1 MVLSILPQTLQAMGF
16 PLLLLFLS
24 WLTNITV
31 NYHDRATLFYLFS
44 FLARPSIYYVDP
56 PTETGTEENVTLTC
70 QADGLPQPTFSWIT
84 PDGHAV
90 NATAPVNKSGELD
103 DGSEN
108 RRGKILQKDG
118 SLLIFNTRDADQGV
132 YKCVAKNV
140 MGQDERRVNLTVKE
154 DLVGVDVAITI
165 MDKVFDKDLENKSS
179 TRYKTLENQVEQ
191 ELTTLFQGIEGFEKV
206 IILGFL

>member
-1 MVLSILPQTLQAMGF
+1 M
-16 PLLLLFLS
+16 
-24 WLTNITV
+24 
-31 NYHDRATLFYLFS
+31 
-44 FLARPSIYYVDP
+44 
-56 PTETGTEENVTLTC
+56 TLTC

-154 DLVGVDVAITI
+154 GENRISHSPILKNFILV
-165 MDKVFDKDLENKSS
+165 KF
-179 TRYKTLENQVEQ
+179 TRYSCIGEERLREEPKES
-191 ELTTLFQGIEGFEKV
+191 
-206 IILGFL
+206 LGSGVS